1 MSRKAERKAN
11 ETITDEGL
19 VNVATSLQLASSTLA
34 RQLGIKEEDWICIFE
49 DNKDNERERKI
60 KVLHR
65 WYKQNP
71 PARTYGDLRKLITTG
86 FEVESDQVSAMDCHD
101 VISDSSDLANKTDD
115 DGTNTN
121 SLVTHLTQ
129 ATQEAIE
136 LMKENT
142 QLKVENETFK
152 EQHLKLRER
161 YDELENEN
169 TELKTHCSCKRKR
182 KNTNLPLKNQKK
194 IKDYFLPLSENK

>member
-1 MSRKAERKAN
+1 MSRKAN

-19 VNVATSLQLASSTLA
+19 VNVATSLQLVSSTLA

-101 VISDSSDLANKTDD
+101 VISDSGDLANKTD

-121 SLVTHLTQ
+121 SLVTCLTQ

-136 LMKENT
+136 LMKENS
-142 QLKVENETFK
+142 QLKEENGTFK
-152 EQHLKLRER
+152 EQNLKLRER
-161 YDELENEN
+161 NNELENEN
-169 TELKTHCSCKRKR
+169 TELKTHCGCKRKR
-182 KNTNLPLKNQKK
+182 KNTNSPSKNQKK
-194 IKDYFLPLSENK
+194 IKEYFLPLSEN